1 MWQPTSVFL
10 PGGSHGQRGLQS
22 INQHITGKIIFH
34 WEMILCSRN
43 FMHVVL
49 LLKVWNVRIW
59 KTWQSAFWRKTLQ
72 LRSCMWSCV
81 FHFTEPLDPTK
92 WLATS
97 PLGMSVGS
105 LLYCSVLLAAYLL
118 ISQHSFLVG
127 GAPAMLNVDFELYLH
142 NAQLRADI
150 L

>member
-105 LLYCSVLLAAYLL
+105 LLYCS
-118 ISQHSFLVG
+118 
-127 GAPAMLNVDFELYLH
+127 APGSIPSDKSAF
-142 NAQLRADI
+142 I
-150 L
+150 LGRRRPCHAECWFWALPPQCPT